1 MAMEQAADAREISWN
16 RCTLHVR
23 LVMASFGAWELAK
36 ATEYRE
42 TKDRE
47 GLSINICM
55 VTGSTISTVYS
66 RIKTAND

>member
-1 MAMEQAADAREISWN
+1 
-16 RCTLHVR
+16 
-23 LVMASFGAWELAK
+23 MASPVDDGKLGAWELAK
-36 ATEYRE
+36 ATGHRE

-47 GLSINICM
+47 GLCIEIYM